1 MFKLFFYILYDLIS
15 RNDDFKNI
23 LLCVPCTVYDYCY
36 CYIVAW
42 FLFLYNQQSQWLP
55 VSYPIVPPS
64 TSTAPRRPTA
74 NASTQTVGLFYP
86 SDRELAKKKE
96 QEEEKMSFE
105 KQLRDRRPLLTA
117 VSPGKGGALSTF
129 VVTP

>member
-1 MFKLFFYILYDLIS
+1 M
-15 RNDDFKNI
+15 
-23 LLCVPCTVYDYCY
+23 
-36 CYIVAW
+36 
-42 FLFLYNQQSQWLP
+42 
-55 VSYPIVPPS
+55 SYPIVPPS

-117 VSPGKGGALSTF
+117 VSPGKGGVLSTF
-129 VVTP
+129 VVTY

>member
-1 MFKLFFYILYDLIS
+1 MIS
-15 RNDDFKNI
+15 KY
-23 LLCVPCTVYDYCY
+23 LLCVPCTEYDYCY

-105 KQLRDRRPLLTA
+105 KQFRDRRPLLTA
-117 VSPGKGGALSTF
+117 VSPGKGGTCSTF
-129 VVTP
+129 VVTYWYHCL